1 VIPGGRTPEY
11 LRLNPRLL
19 EIVRH
24 FAKEKTDPS
33 RQSATPRKYSLL
45 PEFCK
50 ESSAV
55 VIPRLRRM

>member
-1 VIPGGRTPEY
+1 
-11 LRLNPRLL
+11 LL

-24 FAKEKTDPS
+24 FAKEKTYLSP
-33 RQSATPRKYSLL
+33 QSATPRKYSLL
-45 PEFCK
+45 PEFWK